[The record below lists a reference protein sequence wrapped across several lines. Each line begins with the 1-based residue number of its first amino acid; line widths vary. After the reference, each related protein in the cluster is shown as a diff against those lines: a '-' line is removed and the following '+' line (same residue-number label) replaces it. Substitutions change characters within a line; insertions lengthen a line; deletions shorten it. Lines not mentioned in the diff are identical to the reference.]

1 MAVVGVDLRRKIC
14 PGCMRA
20 GLSGQDGAVTG
31 TDSGDAIGRLR
42 EAIRR
47 LAEFNRER
55 TPTGIPHD
63 DADEVVGT
71 MVSDDAFGFNPFPLL
86 RALDDAGARVVVMG
100 QVAGILHGSTEL
112 TGDLDLLWEGDVAQ
126 APALAAAFARVGAV
140 LTDDSGVVVPCAPQ
154 AFTLP
159 KVLFRSPSA
168 SGDCCT
174 PALPWGDLPIT
185 QFVHR
190 CQMVVADDGTVVR
203 YLDRDDLIRM
213 RRAAGRVK
221 DLRRVEELQRAL

>member
-1 MAVVGVDLRRKIC
+1 MDT
-14 PGCMRA
+14 
-20 GLSGQDGAVTG
+20 DGG
-31 TDSGDAIGRLR
+31 DSIGRLR

-55 TPTGIPHD
+55 TPTGVPHD

-71 MVSDDAFGFNPFPLL
+71 MASDDAFGFDPFPLL

-112 TGDLDLLWEGDVAQ
+112 TGDLDLLWDGDVVQ

-140 LTDDSGVVVPCAPQ
+140 LTDDSGVVVPCAAQ

-159 KVLFRSPSA
+159 KVQFRSPSA

-174 PALPWGDLPIT
+174 PALPWGDLPVT
-185 QFVHR
+185 RFLGR
-190 CQMVVADDGTVVR
+190 CQMAVADDGTVVR
-203 YLDRDDLIRM
+203 YLNRDDLIRM
-213 RRAAGRVK
+213 RLAVGRVK
-221 DLRRVEELQRAL
+221 DLRRVEELQRAP

>member
-1 MAVVGVDLRRKIC
+1 
-14 PGCMRA
+14 MRA
-20 GLSGQDGAVTG
+20 RTG
-31 TDSGDAIGRLR
+31 DEIARLR
-42 EAIRR
+42 KALRR
-47 LAEFNRER
+47 LAEFNRDR
-55 TPTGIPHD
+55 TPTGVRHD

-71 MVSDDAFGFNPFPLL
+71 MASDDAFGFDPFPLL
-86 RALDDAGARVVVMG
+86 RALDDAGVRVVVMG

-140 LTDDSGVVVPCAPQ
+140 LTDDSGVVVPCDAQ

-159 KVLFRSPSA
+159 KVQFRAPSA

-174 PALPWGDLPIT
+174 PALPWGELPIT
-185 QFVHR
+185 QFVRR
-190 CQMVVADDGTVVR
+190 CEVAVADDGTVVR
-203 YLDRDDLIRM
+203 YLHRDDLIRM

-221 DLRRVEELQRAL
+221 DLRRVEELQRPS